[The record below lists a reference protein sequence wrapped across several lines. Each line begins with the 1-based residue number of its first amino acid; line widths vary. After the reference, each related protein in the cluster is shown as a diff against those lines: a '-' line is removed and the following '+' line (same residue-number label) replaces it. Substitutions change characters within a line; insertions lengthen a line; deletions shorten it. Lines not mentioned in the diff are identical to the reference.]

1 MADTAK
7 FGCWCGLTAIACVA
21 VALAG
26 CAGGDTRPEV
36 SAAAAAKAPLPV
48 LRSGYACCNL
58 HHSGNLIGDA
68 NSAQLPFIPVGT
80 PVTVRRIE
88 AARAELEIEGKA
100 MQFVLDG
107 GRPGATAQEWV
118 DKLVIAEDPRQR
130 LELYPANVRNAIRAG
145 QLMKGMSREQ
155 VTMALGH
162 AQTDPARPGIGSQ
175 SRYWWTSFV
184 PFYVHWAK
192 NGTVAR
198 VEGPAEALAQLIYK
212 GK

>member
-1 MADTAK
+1 MAK
-7 FGCWCGLTAIACVA
+7 FGLWRGLTVAACVA
-21 VALAG
+21 AAVAG
-26 CAGGDTRPEV
+26 CAGGGTRPEAP
-36 SAAAAAKAPLPV
+36 AAVAKAPLPV
-48 LRSGYACCNL
+48 VRSGYACCNL
-58 HHSGNLIGDA
+58 HHSGDRIGDV

-80 PVTVRRIE
+80 PVTVRRVE
-88 AARAELEIEGKA
+88 AARADLEIEGKA

-107 GRPGATAQEWV
+107 GRSGVTAQEWV
-118 DKLVIAEDPRQR
+118 DKLVIADDPRLR
-130 LELYPANVRNAIRAG
+130 LERYPANVRNAIRVG
-145 QLMKGMSREQ
+145 QVMKGMSREQ

-162 AQTDPARPGIGSQ
+162 AQTEPARSGVGSQ

-198 VEGPAEALAQLIYK
+198 VEGPAEALAQLLYK